1 MRQSL
6 RYLQCLIAAI
16 LAAGCQP
23 NTQTIGRQVGT
34 QLQQQIDSTFR
45 ENPGEIAVVKMTVVH
60 DTGHKYEGLAE
71 VAAYGGSV
79 PLRLSVVADLHNAI
93 YNISPSAWSRF
104 EKGVYAQKLAPL
116 TSDANFV
123 YSNVAVDN
131 ATILSCFPSSLKKD
145 KQEFAERLD
154 TVVPVVR
161 RGIYFIGTGCKAH
174 ECGSEQAAWAIN
186 TETGK
191 GVAIIQTVDRMGG
204 EEFSLYGTQIEQ
216 LPPPLLEWAIQSG
229 MTDMNSA
236 VVP

>member
-1 MRQSL
+1 MRQLL
-6 RYLQCLIAAI
+6 RYLPCLVVASVVAA
-16 LAAGCQP
+16 CQP

-45 ENPGEIAVVKMTVVH
+45 EKPGEVEVATMTIVH

-71 VAAYGGSV
+71 VAAYGGRV
-79 PLRLSVVADLHNAI
+79 PLRLSVVADVHNAI

-104 EKGVYAQKLAPL
+104 EQGVYAQKLAPL

-145 KQEFAERLD
+145 RQEFAERLA
-154 TVVPVVR
+154 TVDPVVR

-186 TETGK
+186 STTGK
-191 GVAIIQTVDRMGG
+191 GVAIIQTVDRMGS
-204 EEFSLYGTQIEQ
+204 EEFSVYGAQIEQ

-236 VVP
+236 VIP